1 MQPLNRRR
9 FLTLAGAGLTLMAVD
24 RRSIAD
30 AATHSATRR
39 FAYLTFDDGPGGGTA
54 ATRRILDSA
63 GVPGTFFVV
72 GSRAQRAK
80 PVLVSMV
87 RDGHSVQN
95 HSWSHHDLRTVKD
108 PRRDLARCSNLVEDV
123 TGVRPTHYRPPYGA
137 TNARVRRAGKAAGM
151 REMLWNLSATPPLAH
166 RYPPVRFRERIDE
179 VLARSSHIVVLFH
192 DASGDVEGT
201 LRLLPEAIKGF
212 QERGFKFQ
220 SF

>member
-1 MQPLNRRR
+1 MQPLDRRR
-9 FLTLAGAGLTLMAVD
+9 FLTIAGAGLTLMVLDRGTLVD
-24 RRSIAD
+24 ASTNSKRWV
-30 AATHSATRR
+30 
-39 FAYLTFDDGPGGGTA
+39 YLTFDDGPGGGTA

-80 PVLVSMV
+80 PVLTSMV

-95 HSWSHHDLRTVKD
+95 HSWSHEDLRTVKD
-108 PRRDLARCSNLVEDV
+108 PRRDLARCSNLVEDA
-123 TGVRPTHYRPPYGA
+123 TGIRPTHYRPPYGA

-151 REMLWNLSATPPLAH
+151 KEMLWNLSATPPLAH
-166 RYPPVRFRERIDE
+166 RNPPWRFRQRIDE
-179 VLARSSHIVVLFH
+179 VLERSNHIVVLFH
-192 DASGDVEGT
+192 DASGDVQGT

-212 QERGFKFQ
+212 QERDFGFK